1 MDKNTEDNLKK
12 AVKELAEKTG
22 KAADIAKDKIA
33 SQMGNENTKKT
44 ETGSKKNIWKIIIIA
59 ILLVAVFESC
69 GNNCKERGCHEKL
82 YKDGYCQTHY
92 IQHAADEYLDGYFNP
107 DYGK

>member
-12 AVKELAEKTG
+12 AAKELAEKTG
-22 KAADIAKDKIA
+22 KAADIAKNKIA
-33 SQMGNENTKKT
+33 DQMGTENAKKT
-44 ETGSKKNIWKIIIIA
+44 KAIAKKNIWKIIIIV

-69 GNNCKERGCHEKL
+69 GNNCKERGCHEKI
-82 YKDGYCQTHY
+82 YKDGYCQSHYMTH
-92 IQHAADEYLDGYFNP
+92 IADEFLDDYFQP

>member
-12 AVKELAEKTG
+12 IAKELSEKTG
-22 KAADIAKDKIA
+22 KAADMARDKIT
-33 SQMGNENTKKT
+33 SQGENEKAKKT
-44 ETGSKKNIWKIIIIA
+44 SMGSKKNIWKIIIII

-82 YKDGYCQTHY
+82 YKDGYCRAHFMMH
-92 IQHAADEYLDGYFNP
+92 IADEYLDDYYNP